1 MRCHISGKKNN
12 LDLLAVA
19 ILFVLCGSWGLQQ
32 VAIKIASQ
40 GISPIFQST
49 IRSIIA
55 TILVGIWMLIRK
67 DPIFKRDG
75 TLWWGLWAGV
85 LFGLEFLLIYW
96 GLEYTNASRAV
107 IFLYLSPFVVALGA
121 QFFIPGERLRL
132 IQIVGLLCAFAGLV
146 VAFSES
152 LTAPTPRML
161 IGDAMLALAAVFWGA
176 TTVLVKAGP
185 LVKVSPAKTLLYQLA
200 VSAVLLMLGF
210 VIRNEPGVTSVTPII
225 ILSLIYQVVWI
236 ATITYLAWFW
246 LITHYPAYRLAS
258 FTFLT
263 PLFGVVFG
271 GIILDEPI
279 TASLLIALVL
289 VGAGICLVNRQG

>member
-1 MRCHISGKKNN
+1 MRPNILGKKNN
-12 LDLLAVA
+12 LDLLAIA
-19 ILFVLCGSWGLQQ
+19 ILFVLCASWGLQQ
-32 VAIKIASQ
+32 VAIKITSQ
-40 GISPIFQST
+40 GVSPIFQSAV
-49 IRSIIA
+49 RSVCA
-55 TILVGIWMLIRK
+55 TILVGIWMWIRK
-67 DPIFKRDG
+67 DPIFNSDG
-75 TLWWGLWAGV
+75 TLWWGLGAGI

-107 IFLYLSPFVVALGA
+107 VFLYLSPFVVALGA
-121 QFFIPGERLRL
+121 QIFIPGERLRL
-132 IQIVGLLCAFAGLV
+132 IQTVGLICAFAGLV

-185 LVKVSPAKTLLYQLA
+185 LVKISPAKTLLYQLA

-210 VIRNEPGVTSVTPII
+210 LARNELGVMAVTPII
-225 ILSLIYQVVWI
+225 AVSLVYQVVWI

-263 PLFGVVFG
+263 PLFGVLFG
-271 GIILDEPI
+271 GVILHEPI

-289 VGAGICLVNRQG
+289 VGIGICLVNRQG